1 MSAAVMYAARR
12 HARPRLA
19 LLLLTLLLIAASLV
33 HLGLGARWIAPQTVL
48 RALLEYDPRNFEQRI
63 IIDLRLVRLAAALLT
78 GAALGVAGLLLQT
91 VIRNPLGE
99 PHILGLNAGASLA
112 VVATSALGLSLGAF
126 PVGRPLTA
134 ACGAGLLFGGVMALA
149 SAGRGG
155 ATPLRITLC
164 GVALSGFASAV
175 TAAILILD
183 EQTLLAMRTWLAG
196 DLAGLNWSTLQT
208 ALVPAL
214 IGLGV
219 ALLIAPRLNVLALG
233 DKVALGLGVN
243 LVQTRLLGLLAI
255 ALLCGAAV
263 AVAGPIGFVG
273 LVVPHVVR
281 RLVTEDIRLAL
292 PLAAPVGALA
302 LVLADIAA
310 RTLVAPQELG
320 EQPRFILF
328 DIRLPRILMAL
339 LCGAMLGLA
348 GAAMQSIT
356 RNGLADPGLI
366 GVKEGA
372 SIVVLALVLFFPAV
386 GLVWRPL
393 AGMVGGIAVAL
404 LVLTLARDCS
414 RPRFILIGIGVSWSL
429 AAAVGIFMTTADVRD
444 VQTAMIWLAGSLQ
457 AATWPLLAVA
467 FCWALPGAII
477 LFCTARA
484 ADVALLGDRTAIGL
498 GVRLQ
503 QLTVLRFFAPVLL
516 TSASVSCVGSLGFV
530 GLMAPHMARFVLR
543 GGQVSLLCGSALIG
557 ALLVLATDTLGRLAF
572 APLQIPAG
580 IVIALVGCP
589 FFVVLLWRRRDAL

>member
-1 MSAAVMYAARR
+1 
-12 HARPRLA
+12 
-19 LLLLTLLLIAASLV
+19 
-33 HLGLGARWIAPQTVL
+33 
-48 RALLEYDPRNFEQRI
+48 
-63 IIDLRLVRLAAALLT
+63 
-78 GAALGVAGLLLQT
+78 
-91 VIRNPLGE
+91 
-99 PHILGLNAGASLA
+99 
-112 VVATSALGLSLGAF
+112 
-126 PVGRPLTA
+126 

-208 ALVPAL
+208 AL

-310 RTLVAPQELG
+310 RTLVAPQEL
-320 EQPRFILF
+320 
-328 DIRLPRILMAL
+328 AT
-339 LCGAMLGLA
+339 GAM
-348 GAAMQSIT
+348 T
-356 RNGLADPGLI
+356 
-366 GVKEGA
+366 
-372 SIVVLALVLFFPAV
+372 
-386 GLVWRPL
+386 
-393 AGMVGGIAVAL
+393 
-404 LVLTLARDCS
+404 
-414 RPRFILIGIGVSWSL
+414 
-429 AAAVGIFMTTADVRD
+429 
-444 VQTAMIWLAGSLQ
+444 
-457 AATWPLLAVA
+457 
-467 FCWALPGAII
+467 
-477 LFCTARA
+477 
-484 ADVALLGDRTAIGL
+484 
-498 GVRLQ
+498 
-503 QLTVLRFFAPVLL
+503 
-516 TSASVSCVGSLGFV
+516 
-530 GLMAPHMARFVLR
+530 
-543 GGQVSLLCGSALIG
+543 
-557 ALLVLATDTLGRLAF
+557 
-572 APLQIPAG
+572 
-580 IVIALVGCP
+580 ALVGAP
-589 FFVVLLWRRRDAL
+589 LFIFIAARFFK

>member
-1 MSAAVMYAARR
+1 MTRAVHRAGF
-12 HARPRLA
+12 RPLA
-19 LLLLTLLLIAASLV
+19 FASRQLLLRPAALKIAASIVLTLLA
-33 HLGLGARWIAPQTVL
+33 LGLYSLSRGSYPLPASTLA
-48 RALLEYDPRNFEQRI
+48 RALL
-63 IIDLRLVRLAAALLT
+63 
-78 GAALGVAGLLLQT
+78 
-91 VIRNPLGE
+91 
-99 PHILGLNAGASLA
+99 
-112 VVATSALGLSLGAF
+112 
-126 PVGRPLTA
+126 
-134 ACGAGLLFGGVMALA
+134 
-149 SAGRGG
+149 
-155 ATPLRITLC
+155 
-164 GVALSGFASAV
+164 
-175 TAAILILD
+175 
-183 EQTLLAMRTWLAG
+183 
-196 DLAGLNWSTLQT
+196 
-208 ALVPAL
+208 
-214 IGLGV
+214 
-219 ALLIAPRLNVLALG
+219 
-233 DKVALGLGVN
+233 
-243 LVQTRLLGLLAI
+243 
-255 ALLCGAAV
+255 
-263 AVAGPIGFVG
+263 
-273 LVVPHVVR
+273 
-281 RLVTEDIRLAL
+281 
-292 PLAAPVGALA
+292 
-302 LVLADIAA
+302 
-310 RTLVAPQELG
+310 APQEMG

-372 SIVVLALVLFFPAV
+372 SIV
-386 GLVWRPL
+386 
-393 AGMVGGIAVAL
+393 
-404 LVLTLARDCS
+404 
-414 RPRFILIGIGVSWSL
+414 VSWSL